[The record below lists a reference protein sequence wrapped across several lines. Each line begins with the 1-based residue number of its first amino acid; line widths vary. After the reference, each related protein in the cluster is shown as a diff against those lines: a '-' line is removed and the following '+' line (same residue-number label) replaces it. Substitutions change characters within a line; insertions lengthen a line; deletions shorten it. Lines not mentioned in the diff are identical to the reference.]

1 MRPTPAQSLVAGIRR
16 VPASYVLGGARYVG
30 VVADGWDE
38 DGLRAVRGALHTQE
52 WAALLAALRR
62 GPSREVLQ
70 LAGDGVAGAAAQ
82 GLPGAAEMAAS
93 FLGAL
98 QERGFR
104 GDEELAD
111 RLRAATG
118 DAATP
123 VLRPLTVDLEM
134 LAMLLEG
141 DPAESGGRI
150 DLSTGECWPAFTDEL
165 GAGPEAE
172 EVDDPVRWLYVPTP
186 GSRAGYRDMELFI
199 DGLGD
204 VALAD
209 RLRNAVRGRG
219 AFRRFKDV
227 LARDERAWCR
237 YHRFC
242 DERQRGRARAW
253 LAEEG
258 YFPRLPVLPRTGEP

>member
-1 MRPTPAQSLVAGIRR
+1 MVE
-16 VPASYVLGGARYVG
+16 
-30 VVADGWDE
+30 GWDE
-38 DGLRAVRGALHTQE
+38 DGLRALRGALHAQDGV
-52 WAALLAALRR
+52 ALLAALRR
-62 GPSREVLQ
+62 GPVREVLQ

-82 GLPGAAEMAAS
+82 GLPGAAEMAAL
-93 FLGAL
+93 FLGVL

-104 GDEELAD
+104 GDEELVD
-111 RLRAATG
+111 RLRAG
-118 DAATP
+118 VAAILL
-123 VLRPLTVDLEM
+123 LRPLAVDLEM

-165 GAGPEAE
+165 GPGPEADE
-172 EVDDPVRWLYVPTP
+172 DDDPERWLYVPAL

-199 DGLGD
+199 EEVGD
-204 VALAD
+204 ATLAN
-209 RLRNAVRGRG
+209 RLRIAIGGRG

-227 LARDERAWCR
+227 LAGDEHSWRR
-237 YHRFC
+237 YHRFR

-258 YFPRLPVLPRTGEP
+258 YCPLSGSWQPGRVAGTDAGTSVAVRRPAS

>member
-1 MRPTPAQSLVAGIRR
+1 MGPGVVRPRRR
-16 VPASYVLGGARYVG
+16 VTVG
-30 VVADGWDE
+30 VVMEGWGE
-38 DGLRAVRGALHTQE
+38 DGLRALRGALHAQHGV
-52 WAALLAALRR
+52 ALLAALRR
-62 GPSREVLQ
+62 GPVREVLQ

-82 GLPGAAEMAAS
+82 GLPGAAEIAAL

-118 DAATP
+118 DAAIP
-123 VLRPLTVDLEM
+123 FLRPLAVDLEM

-150 DLSTGECWPAFTDEL
+150 DLSTGECWPTFTDEL
-165 GAGPEAE
+165 EPGSGVEEA
-172 EVDDPVRWLYVPTP
+172 DDPERWLYVPAL

-199 DGLGD
+199 EEVGD
-204 VALAD
+204 AVLAD
-209 RLRNAVRGRG
+209 RLRIAIDRRG

-227 LARDERAWCR
+227 LAVDERSLSR
-237 YHRFC
+237 YHRFR

-258 YFPRLPVLPRTGEP
+258 YCPHITFFGEPS

>member
-1 MRPTPAQSLVAGIRR
+1 MVE
-16 VPASYVLGGARYVG
+16 
-30 VVADGWDE
+30 GWGE
-38 DGLRAVRGALHTQE
+38 DGLRAVRGALHAQDGV
-52 WAALLAALRR
+52 ALLAALRR
-62 GPSREVLQ
+62 GPVREVLQ
-70 LAGDGVAGAAAQ
+70 LAGDGVAEATAR
-82 GLPGAAEMAAS
+82 GLPGAVEMAAL

-118 DAATP
+118 DAASP
-123 VLRPLTVDLEM
+123 LPRPLTVDLEM
-134 LAMLLEG
+134 LATLLEG

-165 GAGPEAE
+165 GLGLEAE
-172 EVDDPVRWLYVPTP
+172 EDDEPERWLYVPAL

-199 DGLGD
+199 DEIED
-204 VALAD
+204 AALAD
-209 RLRNAVRGRG
+209 RLRSAIGGRG
-219 AFRRFKDV
+219 AFRRFKDI
-227 LARDERAWCR
+227 LAGDERSRSR
-237 YHRFC
+237 YHRFR

-258 YFPRLPVLPRTGEP
+258 YRPHSTIFVEPS

>member
-1 MRPTPAQSLVAGIRR
+1 MVE
-16 VPASYVLGGARYVG
+16 
-30 VVADGWDE
+30 GWGE
-38 DGLRAVRGALHTQE
+38 DGLRALRGALHAQDGV
-52 WAALLAALRR
+52 ALLAALRR
-62 GPSREVLQ
+62 GPVREVLQ
-70 LAGDGVAGAAAQ
+70 LVGDGVAGAAAQ
-82 GLPGAAEMAAS
+82 GLPGAAEMAALC
-93 FLGAL
+93 LGAL

-104 GDEELAD
+104 GDEELAE

-118 DAATP
+118 DAAIP
-123 VLRPLTVDLEM
+123 LLRPLAVDLEM

-165 GAGPEAE
+165 GPGPGPEAE
-172 EVDDPVRWLYVPTP
+172 EDDDPERSLYVPAL

-199 DGLGD
+199 GAVED
-204 VALAD
+204 VAVAD
-209 RLRNAVRGRG
+209 RLRIAIGGRG

-227 LARDERAWCR
+227 LAGDERSWSR
-237 YHRFC
+237 YHRFR

-258 YFPRLPVLPRTGEP
+258 YFPHITFFVEPSWGSYPSGPV